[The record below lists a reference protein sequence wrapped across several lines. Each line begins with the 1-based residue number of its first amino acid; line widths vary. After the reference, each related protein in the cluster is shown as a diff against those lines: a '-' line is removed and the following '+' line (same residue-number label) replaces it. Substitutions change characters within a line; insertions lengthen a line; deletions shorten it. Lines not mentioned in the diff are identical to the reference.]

1 MNFRSLKANAFGS
14 KRGWDPVLDGKE
26 GENYDNEYHQDS
38 GSSQEG
44 FRKDQFEKQ
53 NISIISYIEQRI
65 IPFSGVSDE
74 RVK

>member
-38 GSSQEG
+38 GSSQ
-44 FRKDQFEKQ
+44 
-53 NISIISYIEQRI
+53 
-65 IPFSGVSDE
+65 
-74 RVK
+74 